1 MLGVSVTMGEGEQ
14 TCDDHPH
21 GCLGVLFTS
30 FLWLVW
36 MEWSKV
42 EFAENY
48 LFSGQFYPSYIIF
61 DHIH

>member
-1 MLGVSVTMGEGEQ
+1 MLGVTLGEGEQ

-21 GCLGVLFTS
+21 GRLGVLFTS
-30 FLWLVW
+30 FLWSVW
-36 MEWSKV
+36 MKWSKV